1 MGEPITTEKP
11 RLKQIRYD
19 LRKKISTIMT
29 VVLLINAA
37 LLLVYITWSSKDLE
51 ERHILKY
58 GTEALQL
65 MDNFIKTRSGSI
77 VNAPPAN
84 SGSARRGTRAAVED
98 YLNSLQEAI
107 PYFRFFMVF
116 DDNGKLLITSK
127 VRGEAPQKPS
137 LATLNK
143 LYQQPETWR
152 KVLRITTRK
161 KETVFLLAELQQPA
175 VDWSGILFSV
185 MVIVALA
192 LASMLSTFR
201 WAQKMARPLR
211 EVIQVADEVSQGQAF
226 REVKAR
232 SSDEAGVIAGLFNDI
247 NKRLQDRIND
257 MAMLQ
262 LWSMDIGAEL
272 DREALNNLIVTT
284 FANATKTQ
292 RVALLLREKGA
303 GLLTVAAGIHV
314 TNPRLSFPDNTGI
327 TGEALTTE
335 NQVTTSSLA
344 GYADASLFYADPA
357 AAPAG
362 IWFLALPVIAQG
374 KAIGVL
380 VLGDRA
386 VDGDKEFDAEAVIL
400 FQTLATSAGSAL
412 DNARLYELA
421 ITDELTR
428 VYIRRFYNQ
437 RLNEEIDKAANEQ
450 APLSL
455 IMLDIDHFK
464 RFNDTFGHQTGD
476 RVLIALA
483 HLLRETVRGMDVQG
497 AERRRDIVA
506 RYGGEEFSLILPNTP
521 LAGGLLVAERL
532 RHNIESFQELRSDDG
547 KVLSVT
553 ISLGVAEWQPGQ
565 QPEHLIHCADE
576 ALYEAKHRGRN
587 RVVGWPFAGAESA
600 PPA

>member
-284 FANATKTQ
+284 FANATGAR